1 VNRRVLFVDPND
13 ESRARFVALA
23 SRNGYEAEGARSAP
37 DAHQRLEQRTPFACV
52 LADYDLGDSTGIE
65 LFARVREIRPGTSRV
80 LLAGFGELDRAVR
93 ALHEGS
99 VLRLLQKPLRDAEVL
114 DALRGGTEQFEEAQ
128 RERQLTEELTFS
140 RDALLCLM
148 DTLERRLSDEIATL
162 QGVHDLARRL
172 ESARSLDDVARVAA
186 QAISHAL
193 GGRSTRV
200 EFPSAHPG
208 LAGVI
213 AALCSAASGP
223 ERLER
228 LQLEGGGPVVYV
240 SGAETLTARDQRV
253 ISSLVSSTALA
264 AHGQIHKLERDEAE
278 HATVFALARLAERR
292 DNETGQHLERVS
304 NYCRMLALGLREDGL
319 YTSEISDLFVSDLTR
334 SAPLHDIGKV
344 GIPDEILLKPGK
356 LDPQEWEIM
365 KRHTVIGGDTLRS
378 IIDSTRQPGFL
389 SMGYD
394 VALCH
399 HERWDGSGY
408 PSGLE
413 GLAIP
418 LGARILAL
426 ADVYDA
432 LTTRR
437 PYKEPWSHGRAL
449 ELIQSERGKHFDPAI
464 VDAFVRRAAEA
475 DKIRILCPD
484 EELLNRR
491 VA

>member
-1 VNRRVLFVDPND
+1 MNRRVLFVDPGD
-13 ESRARFVALA
+13 EARARFVALA
-23 SRNGYEAEGARSAP
+23 SRNGYEAEGVRSA
-37 DAHQRLEQRTPFACV
+37 DEAFQRLEQRPPYACV
-52 LADYDLGDSTGIE
+52 LADYDLGESTGIE
-65 LFARVREIRPGTSRV
+65 LFARVRAIRPGTSRV

-99 VLRLLQKPLRDAEVL
+99 LLRLLQKPLRDAEVL
-114 DALRGGTEQFEEAQ
+114 DALRGGMEQYEEIE
-128 RERQLTEELTFS
+128 RERQVTEQLSFS
-140 RDALLCLM
+140 RDSLLCLM
-148 DTLERRLSDEIATL
+148 DTLEQRLTDEIATL
-162 QGVHDLARRL
+162 RGVHDLARSL
-172 ESARSLDDVARVAA
+172 ESARSLDDVARAAA

-200 EFPSAHPG
+200 EFRHPRPG
-208 LAGVI
+208 NQDVVT
-213 AALCSAASGP
+213 ALCSRSSAP
-223 ERLER
+223 QHLQRLE
-228 LQLEGGGPVVYV
+228 LAAGGPAIYV
-240 SGAETLTARDQRV
+240 ESAETLTARDQRV
-253 ISSLVSSTALA
+253 IGSLASSTSLA
-264 AHGQIHKLERDEAE
+264 AHCQIHKLERDEAQ

-304 NYCRMLALGLREDGL
+304 NYCRMLALGLREDGA
-319 YTSEISDLFVSDLTR
+319 YAAEISDVFVSDLTR

-356 LDPQEWEIM
+356 LDPGEWEIM

-378 IIDSTRQPGFL
+378 IIESKSTPGFL
-389 SMGYD
+389 RMGYD
-394 VALCH
+394 VALYH
-399 HERWDGSGY
+399 HERWDGGGY
-408 PSGLE
+408 PYGLA

-437 PYKEPWSHGRAL
+437 PYKEPWSHARAV

-464 VDAFVRRAAEA
+464 VDAFVERALEA
-475 DKIRILCPD
+475 DRIRILCPD
-484 EELLNRR
+484 EELLDIR